1 MLDLGTHS
9 TFIVASYA
17 ITILV
22 ALGLI
27 VWIRIDFK
35 RQKRVLGELERRG
48 VSRRSAKNPD
58 KAQDVR

>member
-1 MLDLGTHS
+1 MLDLGAHS

-17 ITILV
+17 ITILI

-27 VWIRIDFK
+27 VWIRIDFA
-35 RQKRVLGELERRG
+35 RQKSALGELDRRG
-48 VSRRSAKNPD
+48 VSRRSAETGN

>member
-1 MLDLGTHS
+1 MPDLGAHS

-27 VWIRIDFK
+27 VWTRIDFA
-35 RQKRVLGELERRG
+35 RQKRALGELERRG
-48 VSRRSAKNPD
+48 VSRRSAINPD
-58 KAQDVR
+58 KAHDVR